1 MAADSTR
8 KQILQVILDRLAL
21 ITRPSGFV
29 TDAGQSVIVG
39 EIAIGPDDVD
49 AAIAVVPGETGPL
62 SERQLMKTAETLPI
76 QIAALARVLSW
87 QDYAHAWMRAED
99 VLSDIKAAVEQDDRT
114 LGGLAIDI
122 TRGPVLPLERGE
134 GQTTIGCAVTYD
146 VTYATAWGA
155 R

>member
-1 MAADSTR
+1 MAAASAR
-8 KQILQVILDRLAL
+8 KQILETVLSRLAA
-21 ITRPSGFV
+21 ITRANGYE

-62 SERQLMKTAETLPI
+62 SQRQLSKAAETLPI
-76 QIAALARVLSW
+76 QIAALARVLDW
-87 QDYAHAWMRAED
+87 QDYARAWMRAED
-99 VLSDIKAAVEQDDRT
+99 VLSDIKAAVEQADRT

-122 TRGPVLPLERGE
+122 TRGPVQTLERGE
-134 GQTTIGCAVTYD
+134 GQTTIGCAVTYE
-146 VTYATAWGA
+146 VTLATAWGA